1 MLQLLKTSKT
11 ELDIGKI
18 LLHNFCPNFRV
29 SNHRDSILNE
39 WSFAAVS
46 TNQIASE
53 RERDAEAAFDLQIH
67 RVIAVWRNGLAAG
80 QNSPVATCQE
90 VCVCCLNLHPTIWQI
105 EFILVIKIPT
115 NFLFTLPTYVWTNRV
130 TRSLICK
137 FYKFIIQN
145 ARHRSFEAFSI
156 NKNKFC
162 RNN

>member
-1 MLQLLKTSKT
+1 MPKFSGFKSQGFNCQWMIICSS
-11 ELDIGKI
+11 
-18 LLHNFCPNFRV
+18 FYQPNCK
-29 SNHRDSILNE
+29 
-39 WSFAAVS
+39 
-46 TNQIASE
+46 

-145 ARHRSFEAFSI
+145 ARHLSFEAFSI